1 LAIVQISRITQRKG
15 LQENLPQLAGAEF
28 GWSIDERRLYIGNGT
43 LEDGAPVIGNT
54 EILTEFSDV
63 LSVLPNYTYRGEAAG
78 YTVQTGPSAGDS
90 VALTLQ
96 TWLDQWC
103 TITDFGGVGDG
114 VTDNTDAIN
123 RALFEIY
130 CRSTNPAIRRGIF
143 FPAGVY
149 MVTGTILVPPYAY
162 LYGEG
167 INSSIIR
174 MAAANS
180 TVDPYV
186 VRTADSLQQT
196 GANIGLNGAT
206 APRDITIAA
215 MAFESLDP
223 TLNIMLAQNMANL
236 QCTQVRL
243 VGPLTQVELTGAA
256 DDTAGVRI
264 ASTVGSV
271 CNDLSFD
278 QCYFGGT
285 TWAVNTD
292 QQVQGALVQNSK
304 LDTLYQGVVL
314 GTGTV
319 INGGATGFRLLNNL
333 FDNIFAEGVLI
344 GQVSLNST
352 AHNIFYDVGNHF
364 NGVANP
370 ASAIVSFESGNNVS
384 ISDMFARSDANATV
398 YPRVNLNDQPSIAT
412 TNGSKLALGTYI
424 RQSGSVATVV
434 NATVAPGTAIFTV
447 STTAIRAFAM
457 RYTIVRDT
465 TVRTGTF
472 VLSSDAS
479 GSVTFADD
487 FVENSATGVTLSATQ
502 SGTVITVRYT
512 ADPALGIDGNI
523 KYSLAYL
530 A

>member
-1 LAIVQISRITQRKG
+1 
-15 LQENLPQLAGAEF
+15 
-28 GWSIDERRLYIGNGT
+28 
-43 LEDGAPVIGNT
+43 
-54 EILTEFSDV
+54 
-63 LSVLPNYTYRGEAAG
+63 
-78 YTVQTGPSAGDS
+78 
-90 VALTLQ
+90 
-96 TWLDQWC
+96 
-103 TITDFGGVGDG
+103 
-114 VTDNTDAIN
+114 
-123 RALFEIY
+123 
-130 CRSTNPAIRRGIF
+130 
-143 FPAGVY
+143 
-149 MVTGTILVPPYAY
+149 
-162 LYGEG
+162 
-167 INSSIIR
+167 
-174 MAAANS
+174 
-180 TVDPYV
+180 
-186 VRTADSLQQT
+186 
-196 GANIGLNGAT
+196 
-206 APRDITIAA
+206 
-215 MAFESLDP
+215 
-223 TLNIMLAQNMANL
+223 
-236 QCTQVRL
+236 
-243 VGPLTQVELTGAA
+243 
-256 DDTAGVRI
+256 
-264 ASTVGSV
+264 
-271 CNDLSFD
+271 
-278 QCYFGGT
+278 
-285 TWAVNTD
+285 
-292 QQVQGALVQNSK
+292 
-304 LDTLYQGVVL
+304 VVL